1 MTSGSWAALAVLLA
15 SWSATTSALA
25 DTETTFGPLERPDAA
40 TITVPDMAFTP
51 GKADNRRFDEYFYF
65 HKAGVSYERAFADLE
80 QCRINSF
87 FIQYNITQPRFI
99 PLGEQAASISRN
111 EQAVSGAANSSGMF
125 ANVFGGNTIV
135 GTVGGV
141 GAFLIVGAILSGEAE
156 FRAIRTVRKCMAYKG
171 YSRYGISRDI
181 YKRINSGTDAEKQAR
196 MALIASGPEPR
207 TGAIEP

>member
-1 MTSGSWAALAVLLA
+1 MIARSRAALAVLLA
-15 SWSATTSALA
+15 SWSVTTSALA
-25 DTETTFGPLERPDAA
+25 DTETTLGPLERPDAA

-51 GKADNRRFDEYFYF
+51 GKADISRFDEYFYF
-65 HKAGVSYERAFADLE
+65 HKTGVSYERAFTDLE

-99 PLGEQAASISRN
+99 PLGQQAASISRN
-111 EQAVSGAANSSGMF
+111 EQAVSGAANSSEMF

-135 GTVGGV
+135 GTVGGM
-141 GAFLIVGAILSGEAE
+141 GGFLIVGAILAGEAE
-156 FRAIRTVRKCMAYKG
+156 YRAMRTVRKCMAYKG
-171 YSRYGISRDI
+171 YGRYGISRDI

-207 TGAIEP
+207 TGVIEP